1 MSKVTP
7 REYYVCDYCGK
18 KFDNAHSVLYTN
30 NSGLNNICYDMCS
43 DECLKNHLRFLKG
56 EVCRKK
62 SIAGLEPIEEYFK
75 NVFWIN
81 GKSYHCVADNAEEL
95 FDRTI
100 VIVKRLWQEIQRER

>member
-1 MSKVTP
+1 MF
-7 REYYVCDYCGK
+7 K
-18 KFDNAHSVLYTN
+18 KSFTFF
-30 NSGLNNICYDMCS
+30 
-43 DECLKNHLRFLKG
+43 EG

-75 NVFWIN
+75 DVFWIN

-100 VIVKRLWQEIQRER
+100 VIVKRLWQEI